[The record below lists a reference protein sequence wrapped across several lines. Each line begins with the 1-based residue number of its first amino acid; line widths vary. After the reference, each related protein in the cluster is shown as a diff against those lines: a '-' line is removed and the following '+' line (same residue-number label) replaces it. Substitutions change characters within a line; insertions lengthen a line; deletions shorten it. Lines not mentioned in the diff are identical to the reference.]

1 MFKIAICD
9 DEDIFI
15 QELKACLNRYAS
27 ETDREFCFFVYHDGS
42 EFLEKYNAEYN
53 LIFMDIRMKRLNGL
67 RTAEAIRRTDRSV
80 GLIFLTS
87 FREYVWKGYEYR
99 AVNYLLKPVSYP
111 VLKRELDRFFDSY
124 QDQNEPYLVF
134 SNDSGRY
141 KVLYRDICH
150 AETDRRNVLLHF
162 AGTRQ
167 VIYKNMKQVASLL
180 CQHPQFARCHRSFI
194 VNLSYVRS
202 IEGLELLLTTGER
215 IPVSQPK
222 RKKFLQQLTE
232 YMGDQL

>member
-15 QELKACLNRYAS
+15 QELKIHLNRYAA
-27 ETDREFCFFVYHDGS
+27 ETDRDFCYFVYHDGS
-42 EFLEKYNAEYN
+42 EFLKRYNAEYD
-53 LIFMDIRMKRLNGL
+53 LIFMDIRMERLNGL
-67 RTAEAIRRTDRSV
+67 KTAEAIRQTDSSV

-99 AVNYLLKPVSYP
+99 AVNYMLKPVSYP
-111 VLKRELDRFFDSY
+111 VLQRELDRYFARYRNDK
-124 QDQNEPYLVF
+124 EPYLVF

-141 KVLYRDICH
+141 KVLYKDICH
-150 AETDRRNVLLHF
+150 AETCRRNVLLHF
-162 AGTRQ
+162 DGGRQ
-167 VIYKNMKQVASLL
+167 VIYKNMKEVSGLL
-180 CQHPQFARCHRSFI
+180 CQHPQFAQCHRSFI
-194 VNLSYVRS
+194 VNLSYIRS
-202 IEGLELLLTTGER
+202 VEGLELLLTTGER

-222 RKKFLQQLTE
+222 RKKFMQRLIE